1 MATLQLSLVTGGS
14 TFSKTVTLSDA
25 DATRLRDAMR
35 IVYGLP
41 SGTTSQVFDRLAA
54 GIFNQIKST
63 VLSTEREAQQPVIP
77 DLPMT

>member
-1 MATLQLSLVTGGS
+1 MATLSFSLVLGVS

-35 IVYGLP
+35 LVYELP
-41 SGTTSQVFDRLAA
+41 SGTTAQVFDALAS
-54 GIFNQIKST
+54 GLFNQIKST
-63 VLSTEREAQQPVIP
+63 VLQTERQAQQPVIP